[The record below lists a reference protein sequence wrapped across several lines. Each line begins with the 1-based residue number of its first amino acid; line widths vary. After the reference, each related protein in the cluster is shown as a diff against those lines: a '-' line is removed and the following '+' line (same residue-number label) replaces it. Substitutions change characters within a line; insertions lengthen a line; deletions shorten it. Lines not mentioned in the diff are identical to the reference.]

1 MHGGLVLNHKS
12 LIEKNY
18 GLIIN
23 SIEQMQGGWSAL
35 AYKIISEKGDFF
47 LKAFDKRRHT
57 AQVWINKIDEY
68 IPIVMA
74 LSKNNRLCEKISA
87 PILTVDGAYKVE
99 TSDRVFIVYPFIEG
113 ETPGNNKLF
122 AYEQE
127 CLAEIIAELHSYTE
141 TDFSQLENKE
151 DFDVSIC
158 ENLSQVMT
166 RECLPDV
173 DLCNVFL
180 QYKVCL
186 QCGMTEM
193 KRLAT
198 SLSAA
203 NLDFVLCHTDLHGW
217 NLRQAGTLVLL
228 DWEGLKLAPAE
239 ADLFAFSEG
248 FFFDYACKNFFA
260 CYKKARPN
268 YSVNQDALMFYRL
281 RRRLEDILEFAK
293 GILFDGLSEDE
304 RTTSMNH
311 LTRECIA
318 LQMAS
323 GI

>member
-1 MHGGLVLNHKS
+1 LVLKHKA
-12 LIEKNY
+12 LIEKKY
-18 GLIIN
+18 GLAIK
-23 SIEQMQGGWSAL
+23 SIEQIQGGWSAL
-35 AYKIISEKGDFF
+35 AFKIISEKGDFF

-74 LSKNNRLCEKISA
+74 LSKNNRLREKIST
-87 PILTVDGAYKVE
+87 PILTVDDAYKVE
-99 TSDRVFIVYPFIEG
+99 TDDSVFIVYPFIEG
-113 ETPGNNKLF
+113 ETPGNNRLSV
-122 AYEQE
+122 YEQE
-127 CLAEIIAELHSYTE
+127 YLAEIIAELHLYTE
-141 TDFSQLENKE
+141 LDFSQLKNKE

-158 ENLSQVMT
+158 ENLLQVMT
-166 RECLPDV
+166 QDGLSDV

-180 QYKVCL
+180 HYKECL
-186 QCGMTEM
+186 QYSMTEM
-193 KRLAT
+193 KRLAI

-217 NLRQAGTLVLL
+217 NLLQADTLVLL

-248 FFFDYACKNFFA
+248 FFFDYAWERFFTY
-260 CYKKARPN
+260 YKKDRPN
-268 YSVNQDALMFYRL
+268 YTINQDALMFYRL

-293 GILFDGLSEDE
+293 GILFDGLSKDE
-304 RTTSMNH
+304 RTISMNH

>member
-1 MHGGLVLNHKS
+1 MLLKHKA
-12 LIEKNY
+12 LLEKNY

-23 SIEQMQGGWSAL
+23 SIEQIQGGWSAL

-47 LKAFDKRRHT
+47 LKAFDKHRHT

-68 IPIVMA
+68 IPTVMT
-74 LSKNNRLCEKISA
+74 LSKNSRLREKIST
-87 PILTVDGAYKVE
+87 PIFTVDGGYKVE
-99 TSDRVFIVYPFIEG
+99 TDDSVFIVYPFVEG
-113 ETPGNNKLF
+113 KTPGNSKLS

-127 CLAEIIAELHSYTE
+127 YLAEIIAELHSYTE
-141 TDFSQLENKE
+141 SDFSQLKNKE

-158 ENLSQVMT
+158 ENLSQEMT
-166 RECLPDV
+166 QECLSDV
-173 DLCNVFL
+173 DLCNVLSEYKVWL
-180 QYKVCL
+180 QY
-186 QCGMTEM
+186 GITEM
-193 KRLAT
+193 KRLAA
-198 SLSAA
+198 SLSIA

-217 NLRQAGTLVLL
+217 NLLQAGTLVLL

-248 FFFDYACKNFFA
+248 FFFDYAWKNFFA
-260 CYKKARPN
+260 SYKKARPN
-268 YSVNQDALMFYRL
+268 YLVNQDALTFYRL

-293 GILFDGLSEDE
+293 GILFDGLSENE
-304 RTTSMNH
+304 RATSMDH